1 MNVLHEDKELANELV
16 QCCDYSLFRARTAF
30 LDRSLDI
37 HGRLAEAER
46 WMTEF
51 QRCKRDLDELVRKKE
66 EHDKLVQ
73 LVEVMKERGIDIA
86 IVMRKGNEQ

>member
-1 MNVLHEDKELANELV
+1 MNVLRDDKELANELV

-30 LDRSLDI
+30 FNRSLDI

-46 WMTEF
+46 WMHEF
-51 QRCKRDLDELVRKKE
+51 MRCKRDLDELVRKKE

-86 IVMRKGNEQ
+86 VIVRKSDGQ

>member
-1 MNVLHEDKELANELV
+1 MNVLKGDKELATELV

-46 WMTEF
+46 WMHEF
-51 QRCKRDLDELVRKKE
+51 MRCKRDLDELVRKKE

-73 LVEVMKERGIDIA
+73 VVEMMKARGIDIT

>member
-1 MNVLHEDKELANELV
+1 MNVLREDKELANELV

-46 WMTEF
+46 WMHEF
-51 QRCKRDLDELVRKKE
+51 MRCKRDLDKLVTRKE
-66 EHDKLVQ
+66 EHDR
-73 LVEVMKERGIDIA
+73 LVEIVETMREKGIDIA

>member
-1 MNVLHEDKELANELV
+1 MNVLREDKELANELV

-51 QRCKRDLDELVRKKE
+51 QRCKRDLDELIKRKE
-66 EHDKLVQ
+66 EHDR
-73 LVEVMKERGIDIA
+73 LVEIVETMREKGIDIA
-86 IVMRKGNEQ
+86 VIARKESE